1 MECFGLLSVNS
12 RTNCRWSLLVFL
24 WSWKKWSET
33 KQFLSHLSTKK
44 NRRWNI
50 KISSLLQRMISRWIR
65 PSTEINPCYEVILVL
80 TSNNKS
86 LPWFALIDF
95 PSTNKKTQLNIEKQ
109 RNTVAFIMTH
119 KTNQRKNSVSPV
131 IEVLPL
137 WCNLPLKINWTGDL
151 LLISWFEYDHILYA
165 ICLCIRT
172 LFDFMTCIF
181 LAKTDNSDLHLGH
194 QATILRKVKDTS
206 VRVITGKGVP
216 ICEIIEY
223 MSNGHFREWCF
234 NELI

>member
-1 MECFGLLSVNS
+1 MGC
-12 RTNCRWSLLVFL
+12 FL
-24 WSWKKWSET
+24 WTAALIVVGVCLFSYDREKNDLKRNNFSLIWTPKKIDVDTSKSVHYCSEW
-33 KQFLSHLSTKK
+33 FLDGFD
-44 NRRWNI
+44 
-50 KISSLLQRMISRWIR
+50 

-194 QATILRKVKDTS
+194 QATILRKVKDTL
-206 VRVITGKGVP
+206 VRVITGKGVL

-223 MSNGHFREWCF
+223 MSNCHFREWCF